1 MAATG
6 QAIHANGITFN
17 CRIDGR
23 EGAPWLVFSN
33 SLATDLTL
41 WDGQAALLGDR
52 FRILRYDTRGHGR
65 TEATAP
71 PYSFDL
77 LTADAVALMDAVGI
91 DRAHWVGPS
100 LGGSTGI
107 AMALNHGDRLLS
119 LAVCDSRSRSDLAFV
134 KAWDDRIAVIDA
146 GGMAAIVEPTIQR
159 WFTPPFLEK
168 GKPVCDRVREMI
180 RNTSREGFTGCSRAL
195 QTLDFERRL
204 GELTLPVL
212 FLVGSEDAA
221 CPPEAARAMH
231 ALVPGSACVIV
242 DPASHISNLENPAQF
257 NAALEAHLARAR

>member
-1 MAATG
+1 MAANDIAV
-6 QAIHANGITFN
+6 QANGITFN

-41 WDGQAALLGDR
+41 WDNQAGLLGDR
-52 FRILRYDTRGHGR
+52 FQILRYDTRGHGR

-77 LTADAVALMDAVGI
+77 LTDDAVGLLDAVGI
-91 DRAHWVGPS
+91 DRVHWVGLS

-119 LAVCDSRSRSDLAFV
+119 LAVCDSRSQADPAFV
-134 KAWDDRIAVIDA
+134 AAWDDRISVIDT
-146 GGMAAIVEPTIQR
+146 GGMEAIVEPTIKR
-159 WFTPPFLEK
+159 WFTPPFLQE
-168 GKPVCDRVREMI
+168 GRAVCDRVRNMI

-195 QTLDFERRL
+195 QALDFERRL
-204 GELTLPVL
+204 GELTLPVM
-212 FLVGSEDAA
+212 FLVGSQDTA

-231 ALVPGSACVIV
+231 ARVPGSQCVIV
-242 DPASHISNLENPAQF
+242 DPASHISNLENPSQF
-257 NAALEAHLARAR
+257 NAALEAHLKRAR

>member
-91 DRAHWVGPS
+91 DRAHWVGLS

-119 LAVCDSRSRSDLAFV
+119 LAVCDSRSRTDPAFV
-134 KAWDDRIAVIDA
+134 AAWDDRIAVIDA

-180 RNTSREGFTGCSRAL
+180 RNTSRGTRPVRPKRRGPCMRWCRDRHASLSIRPRISRTWKTPPSSMPRWRRIWHGRADCANPLRRQSLTGTVR
-195 QTLDFERRL
+195 T
-204 GELTLPVL
+204 
-212 FLVGSEDAA
+212 
-221 CPPEAARAMH
+221 
-231 ALVPGSACVIV
+231 I
-242 DPASHISNLENPAQF
+242 
-257 NAALEAHLARAR
+257 